1 VRLAAQAP
9 LQTDKT
15 ALSVVRL
22 WSLLVE
28 VAGVVI
34 YTLGRLLVDVVE
46 EGVMIPSRLL
56 VLVRK
61 DLTAQQLTVHLQ
73 EVLVEEPG
81 PRL

>member
-1 VRLAAQAP
+1 M
-9 LQTDKT
+9 
-15 ALSVVRL
+15 
-22 WSLLVE
+22 
-28 VAGVVI
+28 VI

>member
-1 VRLAAQAP
+1 
-9 LQTDKT
+9 
-15 ALSVVRL
+15 
-22 WSLLVE
+22 VE